1 VSISHEKSI
10 GRVIEDI
17 NLESDL
23 SNVKVIAKANI
34 EEMQI
39 GSFNLEQ
46 KDKETKFDI
55 PRWVASILV
64 DKGLVDF
71 LDTGIEI
78 EVLTAVH
85 KEKLLGNLQLSPLR
99 KDFYP
104 KVKLLLN
111 DWKAKLSNNP
121 DLKNEYDK
129 IFISCYDLMNIRI
142 SKLISLASLSHPPD
156 DLSNKIT
163 PEEQILF
170 DKTRQDIQEWRHSML
185 SE

>member
-1 VSISHEKSI
+1 MSISYENSI

-17 NLESDL
+17 TLKSDL
-23 SNVKVIAKANI
+23 SNVKVIAKYNI
-34 EEMQI
+34 EEMKI
-39 GSFNLEQ
+39 GSFTLEQ

-55 PRWVASILV
+55 PRWVSSILV

-71 LDTGIEI
+71 VDTGIEI

-99 KDFYP
+99 DDFYP

-111 DWKAKLSNNP
+111 DWKAKFVTNP
-121 DLKNEYDK
+121 DLKIEYDK
-129 IFISCYDLMNIRI
+129 ISMSCYDLMNIRI

-156 DLSNKIT
+156 DLSKKIT
-163 PEEQILF
+163 PEEHILF
-170 DKTRQDIQEWRHSML
+170 NKTRKDIQEWRHSMFG
-185 SE
+185 E

>member
-1 VSISHEKSI
+1 MSISHEKSI

-104 KVKLLLN
+104 KV
-111 DWKAKLSNNP
+111 
-121 DLKNEYDK
+121 
-129 IFISCYDLMNIRI
+129 
-142 SKLISLASLSHPPD
+142 
-156 DLSNKIT
+156 
-163 PEEQILF
+163 
-170 DKTRQDIQEWRHSML
+170 
-185 SE
+185 

>member
-1 VSISHEKSI
+1 MSISNDNSI
-10 GRVIEDI
+10 GRIVEDI
-17 NLESDL
+17 TLESDL
-23 SNVKVIAKANI
+23 SNVRVIAKDNI
-34 EEMQI
+34 EEMKI
-39 GSFNLEQ
+39 GSFNLEK

-64 DKGLVDF
+64 DKGLVNF

-85 KEKLLGNLQLSPLR
+85 KEKSLGNLQLSPLR

-111 DWKAKLSNNP
+111 DWKLKLVNNP
-121 DLKNEYDK
+121 NLKTEYDK
-129 IFISCYDLMNIRI
+129 ISMSCYDLMNIRI

-156 DLSNKIT
+156 DLSNRIT

-170 DKTRQDIQEWRHSML
+170 DKARNDIQEWRNSML
-185 SE
+185 GE